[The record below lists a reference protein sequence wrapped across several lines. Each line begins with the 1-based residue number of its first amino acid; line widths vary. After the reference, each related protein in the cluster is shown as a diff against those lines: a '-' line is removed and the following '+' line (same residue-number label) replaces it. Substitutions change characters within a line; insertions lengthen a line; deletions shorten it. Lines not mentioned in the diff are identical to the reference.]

1 MKGFVHIRIDDRLIH
16 GQVAT
21 RWSTGLKV
29 NRIMVI
35 DDAVAANDN
44 EKAIL
49 RMAAPAGVNTSIL
62 PLEKAV
68 ANIKNGNY
76 DGQRVMLIEIQ
87 GTLACQGKEAV
98 WQGYAKLYPGKK
110 TPKEERQEERRQAE
124 AKGAATAS
132 AEENTA
138 LQPESAETV
147 SKESDC
153 AAAECSDAASGR
165 EIPAEKSGETRSK

>member
-76 DGQRVMLIEIQ
+76 DGQRVMLIVKSPVTLVKMEMGVELLPVNIGNMSNRP
-87 GTLACQGKEAV
+87 GTTQYKKSVSMFPEEKAAV
-98 WQGYAKLYPGKK
+98 DTLLSAGIKV
-110 TPKEERQEERRQAE
+110 
-124 AKGAATAS
+124 TAQMVPDDPS
-132 AEENTA
+132 VGI
-138 LQPESAETV
+138 ETFF
-147 SKESDC
+147 
-153 AAAECSDAASGR
+153 
-165 EIPAEKSGETRSK
+165 

>member
-44 EKAIL
+44 VKAIL

-76 DGQRVMLIEIQ
+76 DGQRVMLIVKSPVTLVKMMEMGVELLPVNIMSNRP
-87 GTLACQGKEAV
+87 GTTQYKKSVSMFPEEKAAV
-98 WQGYAKLYPGKK
+98 DTLLSAGIKV
-110 TPKEERQEERRQAE
+110 
-124 AKGAATAS
+124 TAQMVPDDPS
-132 AEENTA
+132 VGI
-138 LQPESAETV
+138 ETFF
-147 SKESDC
+147 
-153 AAAECSDAASGR
+153 
-165 EIPAEKSGETRSK
+165 

>member
-49 RMAAPAGVNTSIL
+49 RMACLLYTSDVTTGL
-62 PLEKAV
+62 V
-68 ANIKNGNY
+68 VG
-76 DGQRVMLIEIQ
+76 
-87 GTLACQGKEAV
+87 GTLNLLVLGIGNFGGASIPDYMTGALLGTAFAIQSGQG
-98 WQGYAKLYPGKK
+98 
-110 TPKEERQEERRQAE
+110 AE
-124 AKGAATAS
+124 FG
-132 AEENTA
+132 
-138 LQPESAETV
+138 V
-147 SKESDC
+147 
-153 AAAECSDAASGR
+153 
-165 EIPAEKSGETRSK
+165 